1 MYMLYNYNNYTHQYS
16 NVQGRSVRFARGGLT
31 SETIP
36 QIYTPAPGRPLP
48 SLFPKKLIFYRTD
61 NVSRFRSTFHSFSP
75 YFIIL
80 IIKTGTASWQLGPR
94 FRFAENILCSHRKL
108 YTPIFPLLQPPP
120 EINLFAFSTQ
130 NQCDINIDTS
140 RIIVGR
146 MFQFSSSNS
155 TQSYN

>member
-1 MYMLYNYNNYTHQYS
+1 MTCTSRDLQRYIYELTYLPAQGNMYNMLYNYNNYTHHCS

-80 IIKTGTASWQLGPR
+80 NKVGLHDSFGPALDLQKI
-94 FRFAENILCSHRKL
+94 FCAHNGNYIPQFFPSCSPHLR
-108 YTPIFPLLQPPP
+108 
-120 EINLFAFSTQ
+120 
-130 NQCDINIDTS
+130 
-140 RIIVGR
+140 
-146 MFQFSSSNS
+146 
-155 TQSYN
+155 